1 MAKKR
6 GRGRP
11 RLDYHE
17 RLMARLPRGTLRR
30 IEAALEGP
38 EKQAD
43 FARTAI
49 ASELQRREQAKK

>member
-17 RLMARLPRGTLRR
+17 RLMARLPKGTLQR
-30 IEAALEGP
+30 IEAALQDK

-49 ASELQRREQAKK
+49 AAELKRRER